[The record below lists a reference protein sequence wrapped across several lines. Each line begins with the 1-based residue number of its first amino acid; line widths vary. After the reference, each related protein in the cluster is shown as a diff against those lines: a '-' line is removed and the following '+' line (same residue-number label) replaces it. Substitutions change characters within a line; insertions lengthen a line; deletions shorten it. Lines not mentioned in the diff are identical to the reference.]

1 MNELDEEARQSL
13 YICNIITITLLQ
25 FVFGCVEA
33 LYLKEYD
40 NYKDECE
47 NVWYF
52 ILTASILQIFYGIF
66 SGCGILKIKSEKT
79 DFMWKLLLFLELVF
93 FSANIWGFIIY
104 DNLKKNEACN
114 NFWKDNAYPIYHL
127 LTIHYI
133 YTWCCIVI
141 IMIYI
146 LRDLFICFAR
156 MCMYYCKTEKQ
167 EINNYPS
174 SRNYDIIEDNRIY
187 LEDDIN
193 EVSHNATHNAT
204 HNVPHNIPHNV
215 PHNGDL

>member
-52 ILTASILQIFYGIF
+52 ILIVSVLQIFYGII
-66 SGCGILKIKSEKT
+66 SGCGIFKIQYKKT
-79 DFMWKLLLFLELVF
+79 DFMWKFLLFLELVF
-93 FSANIWGFIIY
+93 FSANIWGLIIY
-104 DNLKKNEACN
+104 NNLKECN

-133 YTWCCIVI
+133 YTWCCFVI

-146 LRDLFICFAR
+146 LRDLLICFAR
-156 MCMYYCKTEKQ
+156 MCMYYCKSEPQ
-167 EINNYPS
+167 EITNYS
-174 SRNYDIIEDNRIY
+174 SSKNYDIIEDNRIY

-193 EVSHNATHNAT
+193 EVPHNAT
-204 HNVPHNIPHNV
+204 HNVPHN
-215 PHNGDL
+215 GDI